1 MKKLTIDLTTHN
13 GNPIGNLSIATI
25 KTDEK
30 GNISLVNDE
39 KPTLIKGDSVGIG
52 TAQFPY
58 ELKVKINNC
67 S

>member
-1 MKKLTIDLTTHN
+1 MERLKIDLTTHN

-30 GNISLVNDE
+30 GNISLVDTE
-39 KPTLIKGDSVGIG
+39 KPTLIKGDLVGIG

-58 ELKVKINNC
+58 ELTIKNK
-67 S
+67 